1 MSAAPTVLEQ
11 TRVREALHVVERA
24 AGELARAFPGRV
36 RAPELLAVGTFALYR
51 AARVFEEELSHD
63 FRDYAYHRVRFAMID
78 SLRLETKQERR
89 LRAAMKG
96 ADLFLATYR
105 NDEINVFEDDDDAVT
120 ARVAEGAD
128 ALLAATFA
136 AMVEEQQRIDEED
149 PVAEVEEHRVAR
161 EALATALHAL
171 DDEQRQ
177 VLALVYREGRTVEDI
192 ADTMGLSD
200 RTIQRRHANALKRL
214 REELGKLGVD
224 RAPPPLR
231 PALRLVR

>member
-1 MSAAPTVLEQ
+1 MSAPPTVREQ
-11 TRVREALHVVERA
+11 TRVRAALQVVERA
-24 AGELARAFPGRV
+24 AGELAQAFPGRV

-51 AARVFEEELSHD
+51 AAHAFKEELSHD

-78 SLRLETKQERR
+78 SLRLETKHERR

-96 ADLFLATYR
+96 ADLFLSTYR
-105 NDEINVFEDDDDAVT
+105 NDEINVFDDDDDDVT
-120 ARVAEGAD
+120 ARVTEGAD

-149 PVAEVEEHRVAR
+149 PVADVEEHRVAH
-161 EALATALHAL
+161 EALATAMRNL
-171 DDEQRQ
+171 DDEERQ
-177 VLALVYREGRTVEDI
+177 VLGLVYREGRTVEDI
-192 ADTMGLSD
+192 AETMGLSV
-200 RTIQRRHANALKRL
+200 RTIQRRHANALKNL
-214 REELGKLGVD
+214 REELGKLGID